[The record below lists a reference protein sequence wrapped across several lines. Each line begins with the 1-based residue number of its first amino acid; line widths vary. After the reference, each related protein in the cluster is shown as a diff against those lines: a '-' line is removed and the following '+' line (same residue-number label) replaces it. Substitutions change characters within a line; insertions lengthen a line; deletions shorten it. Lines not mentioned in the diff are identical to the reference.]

1 MNLTRNF
8 SLQELTKSDTAIRKG
23 IDNEPNAD
31 QIDKLKRLCE
41 KILQPVRDQFG
52 RVKITSGFRSPEL
65 CVAIGS
71 SLNSQHS
78 KAEAADF
85 EVVGVDNA
93 EVADW
98 VKMNCETDQ
107 LILEFYTPGEPNSG
121 WIHASY
127 VEFQP
132 RAQYM
137 RAYRDSDTKKTKY
150 KPITGKAIDLI

>member
-1 MNLTRNF
+1 MNLSRNF

-31 QIDKLKRLCE
+31 QIDKLKMLCE
-41 KILQPVRDQFG
+41 KVLQPVRDHFG
-52 RVKITSGFRSPEL
+52 RVKVTSGFRSPEL

-71 SLNSQHS
+71 SLTSQHS

-98 VKMNCETDQ
+98 VRMNCETDQ

-127 VEFQP
+127 IPYQP
-132 RAQYM
+132 RRQFLH
-137 RAYRDSDTKKTKY
+137 AYREDKRVKY
-150 KPITGKAIDLI
+150 KPVIGKAKDLV

>member
-137 RAYRDSDTKKTKY
+137 RAYRDPDTKKTKY